1 MRSVSIIFFLL
12 LNVSVFAQETF
23 KGEHFIEVTG
33 TAQMEVD
40 PNELYLFIRLREFE
54 ENRAKVQLEKLDQDF
69 LAALKAA
76 SIDKKNLA
84 LANAG
89 SQLGKL
95 GRKDKDAFREKS
107 YELKLTSAAE
117 LEKFLEK
124 LEPVKVETLTLTKV
138 THSEIEKFRI
148 DLKIKALQAAQAKA
162 QSLLKAIGSDI
173 GKPLMV
179 RDWETDPI
187 QPMAEQYANVRFKTA
202 SSIAEDDMA
211 AGDDQVGFRKIKL
224 RAQINAQFEIK

>member
-1 MRSVSIIFFLL
+1 MRSTAILFLLL

-54 ENRAKVQLEKLDQDF
+54 ENRNKVQLEKLDQDF
-69 LAALKAA
+69 LTALKAA
-76 SIDKKNLA
+76 GIDKKNLA

-107 YELKLTSAAE
+107 YELKLSSAAE

-124 LEPVKVETLTLTKV
+124 LEPVKVETVTLTKV
-138 THSEIEKFRI
+138 THSDIEKFKL
-148 DLKIKALQAAQAKA
+148 DLKIKALQAAQTKA

-173 GKPLMV
+173 GKPIMV
-179 RDWETDPI
+179 RDWEAEPV
-187 QPMAEQYANVRFKTA
+187 QPMINANVRFKTDA
-202 SSIAEDDMA
+202 LSAVDETSGE
-211 AGDDQVGFRKIKL
+211 DQVGFRKIKL

>member
-1 MRSVSIIFFLL
+1 MRSRAILFFLL

-76 SIDKKNLA
+76 GIDKKNLA

-107 YELKLTSAAE
+107 YELKLSSAAE

-138 THSEIEKFRI
+138 THSDIEKFKI
-148 DLKIKALQAAQAKA
+148 DLKIKALQAAQTKA

-173 GKPLMV
+173 GKPIMV
-179 RDWETDPI
+179 RDWETEPV
-187 QPMAEQYANVRFKTA
+187 QPMAAQYANVRMNA
-202 SSIAEDDMA
+202 AVAGMEGDMA
-211 AGDDQVGFRKIKL
+211 ADDQVGFRKIRL